1 LEIVVDR
8 EHLGIPLESLTRR
21 GEVLLCGFT
30 PSDAAH
36 VLGLQA
42 EWSRDAA
49 WLGARIEA
57 RKEAIAGQAPATT
70 PESFAAAV
78 LDAARA
84 ASTRA
89 LVAATWPT
97 SGGHPATLERLA
109 EDPLFAAVVAGR
121 RAGRPLALAV
131 ELDRPVVAVGG
142 PAAIFYDGV
151 PERLGSRLVLPPH
164 FAVCNAVGAVVG
176 DVVVR
181 VERVATRISEE
192 RLALYLGENVVEVT
206 DVAAARVALAE
217 DARIG
222 ALAAAAAF
230 GAVEPMV
237 SVAIEED
244 RAQLAGGLEL
254 VVEIRARAIASGRPR
269 ATTTLSR

>member
-1 LEIVVDR
+1 
-8 EHLGIPLESLTRR
+8 
-21 GEVLLCGFT
+21 
-30 PSDAAH
+30 
-36 VLGLQA
+36 
-42 EWSRDAA
+42 
-49 WLGARIEA
+49 
-57 RKEAIAGQAPATT
+57 
-70 PESFAAAV
+70 
-78 LDAARA
+78 
-84 ASTRA
+84 
-89 LVAATWPT
+89 
-97 SGGHPATLERLA
+97 
-109 EDPLFAAVVAGR
+109 
-121 RAGRPLALAV
+121 
-131 ELDRPVVAVGG
+131 
-142 PAAIFYDGV
+142 V

-254 VVEIRARAIASGRPR
+254 VVEIRVRAVASGRPR
-269 ATTTLSR
+269 ATTTLGR